1 MGDSVWGGL
10 SLSWSQRRIER
21 VKLLNNAKSYLEIG
35 VEKGRTFL
43 DVNIDFKDGVDPN
56 FLFDTAAVVTD
67 KIRLFAQ
74 TSDAFWTSG
83 HGTIYDV
90 IMIDGLHTFEQ
101 TFRDVLASL
110 RYAHPRTVWLIDDTL
125 PDDVFSAIPDGVRA
139 IQERR
144 KMNIAG
150 NAWHGDAFK
159 VVPAIHDFI
168 PTMDY
173 VTIVNSGNPQTL
185 AWFGN
190 RIDFTPLAN
199 NLETISRMTYF
210 DIEPN
215 IDLFRLVDE
224 NEAFERLTAAFNV

>member
-1 MGDSVWGGL
+1 MLYSN
-10 SLSWSQRRIER
+10 RRIEHI
-21 VKLLNNAKSYLEIG
+21 KSLNNAKNYLEIG
-35 VEKGRTFL
+35 VYTGETFL
-43 DVNIDFKDGVDPN
+43 NVDIDHKDGVDPV
-56 FLFDTAAVVTD
+56 FKFDTTKFVTD
-67 KIRLFAQ
+67 KVRLFSQ

-83 HGTIYDV
+83 QGLVYDV

-101 TFRDVLASL
+101 TFRDIVASL
-110 RYAHPRTVWLIDDTL
+110 RYAHARSVWLIDDTL
-125 PDDVFSAIPDGVRA
+125 PNDVFSAIPDHTRCM
-139 IQERR
+139 QERR
-144 KMNIAG
+144 KLSIAG

-173 VTIVNSGNPQTL
+173 VTIVKSGNPQTL

-190 RIDFTPLAN
+190 RADFAPFAN

-215 IDLFRLVDE
+215 VDLFRLVDE
-224 NEAFERLTAAFNV
+224 DQAFERLTAAFSA

>member
-1 MGDSVWGGL
+1 MSH
-10 SLSWSQRRIER
+10 SNRRIEHI
-21 VKLLNNAKSYLEIG
+21 KYLNNAKKYLEIG
-35 VEKGRTFL
+35 VYAGDTFL
-43 DVNIDFKDGVDPN
+43 NVDIDHKDGVDPE
-56 FLFDTAAVVTD
+56 FKFDTTKVVTD
-67 KIRLFAQ
+67 NIRLFSQ

-83 HGTIYDV
+83 QGLIYDV

-101 TFRDVLASL
+101 TFRDIVASL
-110 RYAHPRTVWLIDDTL
+110 RFSHARTVWLIDDTL
-125 PDDVFSAIPDGVRA
+125 PNDVFSAIPDNARCM
-139 IQERR
+139 QERR

-173 VTIVNSGNPQTL
+173 VTIINSGNPQTL

-190 RIDFTPLAN
+190 RADFAPFAN

-215 IDLFRLVDE
+215 IDLFRLIDE
-224 NEAFERLTAAFNV
+224 DQAFERLTAAFSA

>member
-1 MGDSVWGGL
+1 MA
-10 SLSWSQRRIER
+10 WSNRRIKR
-21 VKLLNNAKSYLEIG
+21 IKALNNAKTYMEIG
-35 VEKGRTFL
+35 VAAGQTFL
-43 DVNIDFKDGVDPN
+43 GVDIAYKDGVDPN
-56 FLFDTAAVVTD
+56 FRFDTAPVVTD
-67 KIRLFAQ
+67 QVRLFSQ

-83 HGTIYDV
+83 QGLVYDV

-101 TFRDVLASL
+101 TFRDIVASL
-110 RYAHPRTVWLIDDTL
+110 RYAHARTVWLIDDTL
-125 PDDVFSAIPDGVRA
+125 PNDVFSAIPDMGRCFH
-139 IQERR
+139 ERR
-144 KMNIAG
+144 KMNIEG
-150 NAWHGDAFK
+150 NAWHGDTFK

-185 AWFGN
+185 AWFGSGA
-190 RIDFTPLAN
+190 DFAPFAN

-224 NEAFERLTAAFNV
+224 DQAFERLKAAFSA

>member
-1 MGDSVWGGL
+1 MA
-10 SLSWSQRRIER
+10 WSNRRIKR
-21 VKLLNNAKSYLEIG
+21 IKALNNAKTYLEIG
-35 VEKGRTFL
+35 VSAGQTFL
-43 DVNIDFKDGVDPN
+43 GVDIAYKDGVDPN
-56 FLFDTAAVVTD
+56 FRFDTAPVITD
-67 KIRLFAQ
+67 KVRLFSQ

-83 HGTIYDV
+83 QGLVYDV

-101 TFRDVLASL
+101 TFRDIVASL
-110 RYAHPRTVWLIDDTL
+110 RYAHARTVWLIDDTL
-125 PDDVFSAIPDGVRA
+125 PNDVFSAIPDNARCM
-139 IQERR
+139 QERR

-173 VTIVNSGNPQTL
+173 VTIINSGNPQTL

-190 RIDFTPLAN
+190 RADFAPFAN

-224 NEAFERLTAAFNV
+224 DQAFERLTAAFSA